1 MSKDLVEAVLWLAL
15 EPNRKLVLI
24 ALGER
29 ADSRTGECWPG
40 VREIS
45 WRTSLSKKTV
55 IGHLYALKKAGYIAA
70 LRPRG
75 YRRRPA
81 TTRYLA
87 VARLITEGHSQRER
101 FQAGGP
107 PERPAGSSNVG
118 NESTPSER
126 QQPLMAVDDAI
137 QGEDAATAGLVRLR
151 EGEESTPP
159 DRHPAAGG
167 LDGAAEGVDGAA
179 EGVDGAAEGVVRLR
193 EGVAASRGT
202 VSTEPSIRNR
212 HIEPSDQE
220 PSPIG
225 ARARAR
231 LDAAALWLSILHDL
245 GQRLT
250 RSNVDHWLRDT
261 TGTKF
266 EDGQLVVSTP
276 SSLASDWLTTRLSGV
291 IRQATER
298 VVPGID
304 VRFEPR
310 APP

>member
-1 MSKDLVEAVLWLAL
+1 MTWRPRSPQRARSTTATAGRSRAATSGRTVVTREAVL
-15 EPNRKLVLI
+15 K
-24 ALGER
+24 
-29 ADSRTGECWPG
+29 
-40 VREIS
+40 
-45 WRTSLSKKTV
+45 
-55 IGHLYALKKAGYIAA
+55 
-70 LRPRG
+70 
-75 YRRRPA
+75 
-81 TTRYLA
+81 
-87 VARLITEGHSQRER
+87 
-101 FQAGGP
+101 AGGP

-159 DRHPAAGG
+159 DRHP
-167 LDGAAEGVDGAA
+167 AAEGVDGAA

-231 LDAAALWLSILHDL
+231 LDAAALWLSLL
-245 GQRLT
+245 PALAPRL
-250 RSNVDHWLRDT
+250 
-261 TGTKF
+261 
-266 EDGQLVVSTP
+266 
-276 SSLASDWLTTRLSGV
+276 
-291 IRQATER
+291 
-298 VVPGID
+298 
-304 VRFEPR
+304 PR
-310 APP
+310 WH